1 MSKYTT
7 QLRYICE
14 QKAGYLE
21 NTDDYITVINKSY
34 DKIIHPQT
42 TLYDPAYAPVLYK
55 KILKHYYY
63 DEIAHETTGQFIMR
77 LNTKLDE
84 ILPYYNKL
92 YESAALKFNPMY
104 DVDYTVE
111 GNRKDDNT
119 IDRTRTDDL
128 NTVRT
133 DDLKAIRTDDLTATR
148 TDNLTATRT
157 DNLTATRTDDLASH
171 SESVDWDAFSD
182 TPEGSL
188 SGVDSNS
195 YLTNARKN
203 DSEADGTNTGTQ
215 TMENTG
221 TQTTANTGTQT
232 TADTGTQTTANT
244 GTQSTANTGTQS
256 TANTGTQSTANT
268 GTQTN
273 NDIIHSVNEY
283 FEHVTGKRGG
293 TDYADL
299 IRKFRDTFINIDM
312 MIINDLQSLFM
323 GVY

>member
-1 MSKYTT
+1 MSKFTT

-21 NTDDYITVINKSY
+21 STDDYIAVINKSY
-34 DKIIHPQT
+34 DKIIHPDT
-42 TLYDPAYAPVLYK
+42 ALYDPAYAPVLYK
-55 KILKHYYY
+55 KILRHYYY

-92 YESAALKFNPMY
+92 YESAALKFNPLY
-104 DVDYTVE
+104 DIDYTVE

-133 DDLKAIRTDDLTATR
+133 DDLTAVRTDDLTAV
-148 TDNLTATRT
+148 
-157 DNLTATRTDDLASH
+157 RTDDLASH
-171 SESVDWDAFSD
+171 SESVDWDTFSD

-188 SGVDSNS
+188 SGVADNS
-195 YLTNARKN
+195 YLTNARKI

-215 TMENTG
+215 TMDNTG
-221 TQTTANTGTQT
+221 TQTNT
-232 TADTGTQTTANT
+232 
-244 GTQSTANTGTQS
+244 
-256 TANTGTQSTANT
+256 NTGTQSTANT

-273 NDIIHSVNEY
+273 NDIIHNINEY

-299 IRKFRDTFINIDM
+299 VRKFRDTFINIDM
-312 MIINDLQSLFM
+312 MIIHDLQSLFM

>member
-157 DNLTATRTDDLASH
+157 DDLASH

-244 GTQSTANTGTQS
+244 GTQSTANTGTQ
-256 TANTGTQSTANT
+256 
-268 GTQTN
+268 TN